1 MRVVVTGGAGFIGSN
16 LALNLQEKN
25 EVLVVDKMRSLER
38 FENGNLQSFGHF
50 KNLLEFKGELFVGDI
65 CESKTLQK
73 IKEFKPE
80 IIFHQAAI
88 SDTTA
93 TNQNVILQTNLN
105 TFYDFIALA
114 VELNAKLIYA
124 SSAAVYGDAK
134 SPQAVGSEAPKN
146 PYAFSKLMMD
156 KLAAKFYDKAHIVG
170 LRYFNVYGE
179 NEFFKDKTASMVLQF
194 GLQMLG
200 GQRPRLFEGSDKIFR
215 DFVYVKD
222 VINANL
228 AALNA
233 RSGVYNVG
241 TFKARSFKD
250 IVDIL
255 QKELGTNYEYEYIPN
270 PYAKAY
276 QFHTQAGENSQKDFN
291 YTPKF
296 SLEDGIK
303 AYLPEIKRIFEKEI
317 NA

>member
-1 MRVVVTGGAGFIGSN
+1 MRVVITGGAGFIGSR
-16 LALNLQEKN
+16 LALHLQEQN
-25 EVLVVDKMRSLER
+25 EVLVVDKMRSEER
-38 FENGNLQSFGHF
+38 FSNGNLQSFGHF
-50 KNLLEFKGELFVGDI
+50 KNLLEFNGELYVSDI

-73 IKEFKPE
+73 IREFKPE
-80 IIFHQAAI
+80 VIFHQAAI

-93 TNQNVILQTNLN
+93 MNQNAVLQTNLN
-105 TFYDFIALA
+105 SFYDFIALA
-114 VELNAKLIYA
+114 VQLNAKLIYA
-124 SSAAVYGDAK
+124 SSAAVYGDAP
-134 SPQAVGSEAPKN
+134 SPQRVGFSEAPKN

-156 KLAAKFYDKAHIVG
+156 KLASKFYDKAHIVG
-170 LRYFNVYGE
+170 LRYFNVYGDG
-179 NEFFKDKTASMVLQF
+179 EFFKDKTASMVLQF

-200 GQRPRLFEGSDKIFR
+200 GQKPRLFVGSDKIFR

-222 VINANL
+222 VVSANL
-228 AALNA
+228 AALETKC
-233 RSGVYNVG
+233 GVYNVG
-241 TFKARSFKD
+241 TFKARSFTD

-276 QFHTQAGENSQKDFN
+276 QFHTQAGKNEHFN
-291 YTPKF
+291 YAPKF

-303 AYLPEIKRIFEKEI
+303 SYLPEIKRIFEKEI

>member
-1 MRVVVTGGAGFIGSN
+1 MRIVITGGAGFIGSR
-16 LALNLQEKN
+16 LALHLQEKN
-25 EVLVVDKMRSLER
+25 EVLVVDKMRSEER
-38 FENGNLQSFGHF
+38 FSNGNLQSFGHF
-50 KNLLEFKGELFVGDI
+50 KNLLDFKGELFVGDI

-73 IKEFKPE
+73 IREFKPE

-93 TNQNVILQTNLN
+93 MNQNAVLQTNLN

-124 SSAAVYGDAK
+124 SSAAVYGDAP
-134 SPQAVGSEAPKN
+134 SPQKVGFEAPKN

-179 NEFFKDKTASMVLQF
+179 GEFFKDKTASMVLQF

-200 GQRPRLFEGSDKIFR
+200 GQKPRLFEGSDKIFR

-222 VINANL
+222 VVSANL
-228 AALNA
+228 AALDAQN
-233 RSGVYNVG
+233 GVYNVG

-255 QKELGTNYEYEYIPN
+255 QKELGTNLAYEYIPN

-276 QFHTQAGENSQKDFN
+276 QFHTEAGKNEHFN
-291 YTPKF
+291 YAPKF
-296 SLEDGIK
+296 SLESGIK
-303 AYLPEIKRIFEKEI
+303 SYLPEIKRIFEKEI

>member
-1 MRVVVTGGAGFIGSN
+1 MRIVITGGAGFIGSR
-16 LALNLQEKN
+16 LALHLQKDN
-25 EVLVVDKMRSLER
+25 EILVVDKMRSEER
-38 FENGNLQSFGHF
+38 FSNGNLQSFGHF
-50 KNLLEFKGELFVGDI
+50 KNLLEFTGELYVGDI
-65 CESKTLQK
+65 CEEKTLQK
-73 IKEFKPE
+73 IREFKPE

-93 TNQNVILQTNLN
+93 SNQNAVLQTNLN
-105 TFYDFIALA
+105 SFYDFIALA
-114 VELNAKLIYA
+114 TKLNAKLIYA
-124 SSAAVYGDAK
+124 SSAAVYGDAP
-134 SPQAVGSEAPKN
+134 SPQKVGVEAPKN

-156 KLAAKFYDKAHIVG
+156 NVAKKFYDKAHIVG

-179 NEFFKDKTASMVLQF
+179 GEFFKDKTASMVLQF
-194 GLQMLG
+194 GLQMLS
-200 GQRPRLFEGSDKIFR
+200 GQKPRLFVGSDKIFR

-222 VINANL
+222 VVSANL

-233 RSGVYNVG
+233 KSGVYNVG

-255 QKELGTNYEYEYIPN
+255 QKELGTTYEYEYIPN

-276 QFHTQAGENSQKDFN
+276 QYHTQAGKNEHFD
-291 YTPKF
+291 YAPKF
-296 SLEDGIK
+296 SLEEGIK
-303 AYLPEIKRIFEKEI
+303 SYLPEIKRIYEKEI

>member
-1 MRVVVTGGAGFIGSN
+1 MRIVITGGAGFIGSR
-16 LALNLQEKN
+16 LALHLQEKN
-25 EVLVVDKMRSLER
+25 EVLVVDKMRSEER
-38 FENGNLQSFGHF
+38 FSNGNLQSFGHF
-50 KNLLEFKGELFVGDI
+50 KNLLEFNGELFVGDI

-73 IKEFKPE
+73 IREFRPE

-93 TNQNVILQTNLN
+93 PNQNAILQTNLN

-124 SSAAVYGDAK
+124 SSAAVYGDAP
-134 SPQAVGSEAPKN
+134 SPQKVGFEAPKN

-179 NEFFKDKTASMVLQF
+179 GEFFKDKTASMVLQF

-200 GQRPRLFEGSDKIFR
+200 GQKPRLFEGSDKIFR

-222 VINANL
+222 VVSANL
-228 AALNA
+228 AALDAQN
-233 RSGVYNVG
+233 GVYNVG

-255 QKELGTNYEYEYIPN
+255 QKELGTNLAYEYIPN

-276 QFHTQAGENSQKDFN
+276 QFHTEAGKNEHFN
-291 YTPKF
+291 YAPKF
-296 SLEDGIK
+296 SLESGIK
-303 AYLPEIKRIFEKEI
+303 SYLPEIKRIFEKEI